1 MDVGVERSNRFAKWE
16 MLNEQKSSIE
26 RKLKQA
32 EMNAV
37 MKKKNPEEDDKVKKY
52 AFHLKEV
59 NKALQRF

>member
-37 MKKKNPEEDDKVKKY
+37 MKNLSLNIIEQ
-52 AFHLKEV
+52 HLNQSE
-59 NKALQRF
+59 LF